1 VERSRKWILNAQKQ
15 NRKLLR
21 DRCDLFLDA
30 KSSFDAK
37 LLPEKSEKKGTE
49 KQPAYES
56 GSGKQM
62 GDTNVL
68 NWGV

>member
-30 KSSFDAK
+30 EFGFDAK
-37 LLPEKSEKKGTE
+37 LLPEKSEKKGARKNSQHTKAVPE
-49 KQPAYES
+49 NRWVIP
-56 GSGKQM
+56 M
-62 GDTNVL
+62 F
-68 NWGV
+68 